1 MSITIQ
7 PIESKEQWE
16 QFVLGERPH
25 SFLHAWNWGEFQ
37 VAQGE
42 AIRHIGLFDGNTL
55 VGVALLVTV
64 RARRGSFVFCPHGP
78 VMDWG
83 HTDYRSAF
91 FHYVQ
96 TYARKQKVDFIR
108 ISPLLLQSDEHVQ
121 FFRDARYRNAPIHMH
136 PELAW
141 MVDVTKSEQDLLLD
155 MRKTT
160 RYCIKR
166 SEKEGV
172 AIEKS
177 TDSNALTE
185 FYRLYAET
193 VDRHQFVP
201 FSREYLENELTIF
214 GADHQA
220 MMFSARYNGG
230 VIASALVIFY
240 ADSSFYHQGASSKK
254 YPKVPAAYL
263 LQWEVMKEAKRR
275 GLRYHNF
282 WGIVETENPKH
293 PWHGLSLFKKGFGG
307 FSEQYVHAQDLPLT
321 KKYWLNVAVE
331 TFRRR
336 KRGL

>member
-16 QFVLGERPH
+16 QFVLAQKPH
-25 SFLHAWNWGEFQ
+25 SFLHSWNWGEFH

-42 AIRHIGLFDGNTL
+42 MIRRIGVFDGDAL
-55 VGVALLVTV
+55 VGVALVITV

-78 VMDWG
+78 VMDWEHAG
-83 HTDYRSAF
+83 HRAAF
-91 FHYVQ
+91 FTYIKE
-96 TYARKQKVDFIR
+96 YARQERVDFIR
-108 ISPLLLQSDEHVQ
+108 ISPLLAHSDEHVK
-121 FFRDARYRNAPIHMH
+121 FFQDAGYRPAPIHTH
-136 PELAW
+136 PELGW
-141 MVDVTKSEQDLLLD
+141 MVDVTKNEEDLLLD

-172 AIEKS
+172 TIEKS
-177 TDSNALTE
+177 TDAAALAE
-185 FYRLYAET
+185 FYLLYAET

-201 FSREYLENELTIF
+201 FSRAYLENELKIF
-214 GADHQA
+214 SADNQA
-220 MMFSARYNGG
+220 MMFSARYNGE
-230 VIASALVIFY
+230 VIASAMVIFY

-263 LQWEVMKEAKRR
+263 LQWGVMREAKRR
-275 GLRYHNF
+275 GLRFHNF

-307 FSEQYVHAQDLPLT
+307 FAEQYVHAQDLPIT

-331 TFRRR
+331 TLRRR
-336 KRGL
+336 KRGF